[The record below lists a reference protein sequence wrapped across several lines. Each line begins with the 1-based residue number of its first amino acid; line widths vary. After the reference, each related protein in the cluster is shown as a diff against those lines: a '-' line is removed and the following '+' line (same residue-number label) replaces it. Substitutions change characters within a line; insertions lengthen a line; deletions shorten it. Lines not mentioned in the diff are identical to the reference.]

1 MTNRRDFLS
10 YAGLAPAAAAG
21 AASAAPSRAAEA
33 GTLRRATFAPLV
45 GEMFMFQQS
54 AFASVGLR
62 LAEVAAVGRGASRAS
77 SERAFSL
84 RFAAPPG
91 GLAQDS
97 YRVSH
102 PSLGAFVLFV
112 TPVDPEGRTLEAVFN
127 LA

>member
-10 YAGLAPAAAAG
+10 YAGIAPAAAAG
-21 AASAAPSRAAEA
+21 VATAAPSRTAEA

-62 LAEVAAVGRGASRAS
+62 LAAVAAVGRGASRAS
-77 SERAFSL
+77 SEGAFSL
-84 RFAAPPG
+84 RFAAPSG
-91 GLAQDS
+91 DISQGS
-97 YRVSH
+97 YRVTH
-102 PSLGAFVLFV
+102 PSLGVFVLFV
-112 TPVDPEGRTLEAVFN
+112 APVDPEGRTLEAVFN